1 MKNFP
6 SAALVRRPVAMV
18 APLLFIML
26 TAAPSARL
34 EYSVAPGIDGCPD
47 ERWVHASVGAR
58 LGRDPFVDD
67 APTRV
72 VVNISRGAPPALI
85 ALVEVTR
92 PDGRVGKR
100 TLDSPTGDCLE
111 LASAV
116 ELAVSL
122 ALDPAS
128 KRAPVVETPPPPP
141 VKEVVVVKEPPRPVV
156 MPPTPPSVTP
166 FGRAGLLM
174 TAGGLPGFSGGLV
187 IGGGVLLRH
196 FSIALEGRAHL
207 PTRVLTNDSTTTT
220 FLALASLVPCLELG
234 RVSGCLV
241 GSVGPFQ
248 FDDGSQRQ
256 TSVMGQGG
264 ARVQVGFEP
273 LQQLRLVPWLEGA
286 VVVTRTTLLRNGVPL
301 WVSWPVAV
309 SGGLFVE
316 WRPSS

>member
-18 APLLFIML
+18 APLLFIVL

-72 VVNISRGAPPALI
+72 VVNISRGAPPALV

-128 KRAPVVETPPPPP
+128 KRAPVVEAPPPPP
-141 VKEVVVVKEPPRPVV
+141 VKEVVVQPPPPPVS
-156 MPPTPPSVTP
+156 PPPPSVTP

-174 TAGGLPGFSGGLV
+174 TAGALPGFSGGVLV
-187 IGGGVLLRH
+187 GGGVLLRH

-207 PTRVLTNDSTTTT
+207 PTRVLTSDSTTTT

-256 TSVMGQGG
+256 TSVMAQGG

-273 LQQLRLVPWLEGA
+273 LQQLRLVPWLEGG

-301 WVSWPVAV
+301 WVTWPVAV

>member
-1 MKNFP
+1 
-6 SAALVRRPVAMV
+6 MV
-18 APLLFIML
+18 APLLFIVL

-58 LGRDPFVDD
+58 LGRDPFVDE

-72 VVNISRGAPPALI
+72 VVNISRGAPPALV

-128 KRAPVVETPPPPP
+128 KRPPVVEAPPAPPP
-141 VKEVVVVKEPPRPVV
+141 VKEVVVVQAPPVV
-156 MPPTPPSVTP
+156 APPPAITP
-166 FGRAGLLM
+166 FGRVGALM
-174 TAGGLPGFSGGLV
+174 TAGGLPGFSGGLL
-187 IGGGVLLRH
+187 IGGGLLLRH

-207 PTRVLTNDSTTTT
+207 PTRVLTTDSTTTT

-234 RVSGCLV
+234 RFSGCLV

-248 FDDGSQRQ
+248 FDDGAQRQ

-273 LQQLRLVPWLEGA
+273 LQQLRLVPWLEGG

-301 WVSWPVAV
+301 WVTWPVAV

>member
-6 SAALVRRPVAMV
+6 SAALVRRPVTMV
-18 APLLFIML
+18 APLLFIVL
-26 TAAPSARL
+26 TAAPGARL

-72 VVNISRGAPPALI
+72 VVNISRGAPPALV

-128 KRAPVVETPPPPP
+128 KRAPVVEPPPPPP
-141 VKEVVVVKEPPRPVV
+141 VKEVVVVQPPPVV
-156 MPPTPPSVTP
+156 EPKAVTP

-174 TAGGLPGFSGGLV
+174 TAGGLPGFTGGVLV
-187 IGGGVLLRH
+187 GGGVLLRH
-196 FSIALEGRAHL
+196 FSVALEGRAHL
-207 PTRVLTNDSTTTT
+207 PTRVLTNDSTTTS
-220 FLALASLVPCLELG
+220 FQALASLVPCLELG

-256 TSVMGQGG
+256 TSVMAQGG

-273 LQQLRLVPWLEGA
+273 LQQLRLVPWLEGQ

-301 WVSWPVAV
+301 WVTWPVAV

>member
-6 SAALVRRPVAMV
+6 SAGLVRRPVTMV
-18 APLLFIML
+18 APLLFIVL

-34 EYSVAPGIDGCPD
+34 EYSVAAGIDGCPD

-67 APTRV
+67 AGTRV
-72 VVNISRGAPPALI
+72 VVNISRGVPPALVAI
-85 ALVEVTR
+85 VEVTR
-92 PDGRVGKR
+92 PDLRVGKR

-122 ALDPAS
+122 SLDPGS
-128 KRAPVVETPPPPP
+128 RRAPVVETPPPPP
-141 VKEVVVVKEPPRPVV
+141 PRQEVVVVQSPPPPVV
-156 MPPTPPSVTP
+156 PPPPAVKP

-174 TAGGLPGFSGGLV
+174 TAGGLPGLS
-187 IGGGVLLRH
+187 GGVLVGGGILVRS
-196 FSIALEGRAHL
+196 FSLALEGRAHL
-207 PTRVLTNDSTTTT
+207 PTRVLTSDSTTTT

-234 RVSGCLV
+234 RFSGCLV

-273 LQQLRLVPWLEGA
+273 LQQFRLVPWMEGG
-286 VVVTRTTLLRNGVPL
+286 VVVTRTTLSRNGVSL
-301 WVSWPVAV
+301 WVNWPVAV

>member
-1 MKNFP
+1 
-6 SAALVRRPVAMV
+6 
-18 APLLFIML
+18 
-26 TAAPSARL
+26 
-34 EYSVAPGIDGCPD
+34 
-47 ERWVHASVGAR
+47 VHASVGAR

-72 VVNISRGAPPALI
+72 VVNISRSAPPALV

-100 TLDSPTGDCLE
+100 VLESPTGDCLE

-128 KRAPVVETPPPPP
+128 KRAPVVEPPAPPPQP
-141 VKEVVVVKEPPRPVV
+141 VKEVVVAPP
-156 MPPTPPSVTP
+156 PPAAPAPLSVTP
-166 FGRAGLLM
+166 FGRAGVLM
-174 TAGGLPGFSGGLV
+174 TAGGLPGVSAGLLV
-187 IGGGVLLRH
+187 GGGVRFRH
-196 FSIALEGRAHL
+196 FSLALEGRAHL
-207 PTRVLTNDSTTTT
+207 PTRVLTSESTITT
-220 FLALASLVPCLELG
+220 FLALASLVPCLEFG
-234 RVSGCLV
+234 RFSGCLV

-248 FDDGSQRQ
+248 FDDGVQRQ

-264 ARVQVGFEP
+264 VRVQVGFEP
-273 LQQLRLVPWLEGA
+273 VQQVRLVPWLEGG

-301 WVSWPVAV
+301 WVTWPVAV

>member
-1 MKNFP
+1 MKNFL
-6 SAALVRRPVAMV
+6 SGALVRRPVAMV
-18 APLLFIML
+18 APLLFIVL

-34 EYSVAPGIDGCPD
+34 EYSVAAGLDGCPD

-72 VVNISRGAPPALI
+72 VVNISRGAPPALV

-100 TLDSPTGDCLE
+100 TLESPTGDCLE

-128 KRAPVVETPPPPP
+128 KRAPVVETPAPPP
-141 VKEVVVVKEPPRPVV
+141 VKEVVVVQPPPVV
-156 MPPTPPSVTP
+156 APPPAPSVTP
-166 FGRAGLLM
+166 FGRVGLLM
-174 TAGGLPGFSGGLV
+174 TAGGLPGFSGGVL
-187 IGGGVLLRH
+187 IGGGVLFRH
-196 FSIALEGRAHL
+196 FSVALEGRAHL
-207 PTRVLTNDSTTTT
+207 PTRVLTSDSTTTT

-234 RVSGCLV
+234 RFSGCLV

-273 LQQLRLVPWLEGA
+273 LQQLRLVPWLEGG

-301 WVSWPVAV
+301 WVTWPVAV

>member
-1 MKNFP
+1 
-6 SAALVRRPVAMV
+6 MV
-18 APLLFIML
+18 APLLFIVL
-26 TAAPSARL
+26 TAAPGARL

-72 VVNISRGAPPALI
+72 VVNISRGAPPALV

-128 KRAPVVETPPPPP
+128 KRAPVVEPPPPPP
-141 VKEVVVVKEPPRPVV
+141 VKEVVVVQPPPVV
-156 MPPTPPSVTP
+156 EPKAVTP

-174 TAGGLPGFSGGLV
+174 TAGGLPGFTGGVLV
-187 IGGGVLLRH
+187 GGGVLLRH
-196 FSIALEGRAHL
+196 FSVALEGRAHL
-207 PTRVLTNDSTTTT
+207 PTRVLTNDSTTTS
-220 FLALASLVPCLELG
+220 FQALASLVPCLELG

-256 TSVMGQGG
+256 TSVMAQGG

-273 LQQLRLVPWLEGA
+273 LQQLRLVPWLEGQ

-301 WVSWPVAV
+301 WVTWPVAV

>member
-6 SAALVRRPVAMV
+6 SAALVRRPVPML
-18 APLLFIML
+18 APLLLIVL
-26 TAAPSARL
+26 TAAPGARL

-72 VVNISRGAPPALI
+72 VVNISRGAPPALV

-128 KRAPVVETPPPPP
+128 KRAPVVEPPPPPP
-141 VKEVVVVKEPPRPVV
+141 VKEVAVVVQPPPVV
-156 MPPTPPSVTP
+156 EPKAVTP
-166 FGRAGLLM
+166 FGRVGVLM
-174 TAGGLPGFSGGLV
+174 TAGGLPGFSGGVLV
-187 IGGGVLLRH
+187 GGGVLLRH
-196 FSIALEGRAHL
+196 FSVALEGRAHL
-207 PTRVLTNDSTTTT
+207 PTRVLTNDSTTTS
-220 FLALASLVPCLELG
+220 FQALASLVPCLELG

-256 TSVMGQGG
+256 TSVMAQGG

-273 LQQLRLVPWLEGA
+273 LQQLRLVPWLEGQ

-301 WVSWPVAV
+301 WVTWPVAV

>member
-1 MKNFP
+1 
-6 SAALVRRPVAMV
+6 MV
-18 APLLFIML
+18 APLLFIVL

-58 LGRDPFVDD
+58 LGRDPFVDE

-72 VVNISRGAPPALI
+72 VVNISRGAPPALV

-128 KRAPVVETPPPPP
+128 KRPPVVEAPPAPPP
-141 VKEVVVVKEPPRPVV
+141 VKEVVVVQAPPVV
-156 MPPTPPSVTP
+156 APPPAITP
-166 FGRAGLLM
+166 FGRVGALM
-174 TAGGLPGFSGGLV
+174 TAGGLPGFSGGLL

-196 FSIALEGRAHL
+196 FSIGLEGRAHL
-207 PTRVLTNDSTTTT
+207 PTRVLTSDSTTTT

-234 RVSGCLV
+234 RFSGCLV

-248 FDDGSQRQ
+248 FDDGAQRQ
-256 TSVMGQGG
+256 TSVMAQGG

-273 LQQLRLVPWLEGA
+273 LQQLRLVPWLEGG

-301 WVSWPVAV
+301 WVTWPVAV

>member
-6 SAALVRRPVAMV
+6 SAALVRRPVTMV
-18 APLLFIML
+18 APLLFIVL
-26 TAAPSARL
+26 TAAPGARL

-72 VVNISRGAPPALI
+72 VVNISRGAPPALV

-128 KRAPVVETPPPPP
+128 KRAPVVEPPPPPP
-141 VKEVVVVKEPPRPVV
+141 VKEVVVIQPPPVV
-156 MPPTPPSVTP
+156 EPKAVTP
-166 FGRAGLLM
+166 FGRVGVLM
-174 TAGGLPGFSGGLV
+174 TAGGLPGFSGGVLV
-187 IGGGVLLRH
+187 GGGVLLRH
-196 FSIALEGRAHL
+196 FSVAIEGRAHL

-256 TSVMGQGG
+256 TSVMAQGG

-273 LQQLRLVPWLEGA
+273 LQQLRLVPWLEGQ
-286 VVVTRTTLLRNGVPL
+286 VVVTRTTLLRNGAPL
-301 WVSWPVAV
+301 WVTWPVAV